1 MVYQERAY
9 RNYIKA
15 EELVRFE
22 LVEKETDLLI
32 QANSNLYDKAM
43 GSVIK
48 HRGTLEQFIES
59 NPKFLR
65 SLSPVRVSF
74 NAPPIIKLM
83 AAAAKKMKVGPM
95 AAVAGA
101 IAELVGRD
109 LLQFTDELI
118 IENGGDIY
126 LRLVKPRKLTVY
138 AGDSP
143 FSEKILV
150 ELDPQK
156 EPFAISMTSGHSGRS
171 VGFGKG
177 DLVMVVSRD
186 APLADAASTAINN
199 VIKDAADID
208 SGLAIARKTRGL
220 DGVLII
226 KDDQMGMMGKIKLI
240 SA

>member
-15 EELVRFE
+15 EDLVRFE

-32 QANSNLYDKAM
+32 QANVNLYDKAM

-48 HRGTLEQFIES
+48 HRGALEQYIET

-65 SLSPVRVSF
+65 SLSPVWVSF
-74 NAPPIIKLM
+74 GSPQIIRLM

-95 AAVAGA
+95 AAVAGT
-101 IAELVGRD
+101 IAEQVGRD
-109 LLQFTDELI
+109 LLPFTNELI
-118 IENGGDIY
+118 IENGGDIF
-126 LRLVKPRKLTVY
+126 LRLVKPRKLTVH
-138 AGDSP
+138 AGSSP

-177 DLVMVVSRD
+177 DLVLAISRD

-199 VIKDAADID
+199 VIKDPSDIE
-208 SGLAIARKTRGL
+208 SGLAIARKTKGL

-226 KDDQMGMMGKIKLI
+226 KDDQMGMLGKIKLI
-240 SA
+240 AA